1 MRPEIPEVNKR
12 MDMQIR
18 AGFAA
23 FGEVNTPYEKLIEK
37 HDGALRSLRL
47 PNLLLTDAGIV
58 IDDEDDASAD
68 AAIAKLKTA
77 DMDVLIVCVAGWIP
91 THAVIRV
98 TDEFRHL
105 PILLWG
111 LCGWREG
118 GRIVT
123 TAEQAGTTAIRP
135 TFEAMGYRF
144 RYVYNSIG
152 KPAPMER
159 IYDFLL
165 AAHAARALRHTR
177 VGTMGYRDMR
187 LYGTQFEGNS
197 LRAVIGVEVE
207 PMEMLEMVQL
217 AEKASEEEISEGL
230 AYIREHWRFEKAC
243 PEEVLRTGVAYALAL
258 TKKVRQRG
266 WDALTLID
274 VDGMKRLLGFPPS
287 MIFMLLAH
295 WCDIPT
301 TPENDVMGNVTQLML
316 KLLTG
321 ETPAYMEFYEFFEN
335 SVLIG
340 VPDYVPENVV
350 DGEQRVLP
358 AAFGKLATSVLN
370 VSRVRTGRVT
380 CARLIYLNG
389 RYKLHL
395 FTGEAKRPPSWAEYG
410 WDEPVPQLPSLE
422 LMLDC
427 PVEEFAQKVSS
438 QHALIA
444 YGDHAE
450 RVRALCGLL
459 GVEVF

>member
-1 MRPEIPEVNKR
+1 

-23 FGEVNTPYEKLIEK
+23 FGEVNTPYEKLQEK
-37 HDGALRSLRL
+37 HDWAINNLQMPSLQL
-47 PNLLLTDAGIV
+47 FDAGIV

-68 AAIAKLKTA
+68 AAIATLKAA
-77 DMDVLIVCVAGWIP
+77 DMDVLVVCVAGWIP

-111 LCGWREG
+111 LCGWRAG

-123 TAEQAGTTAIRP
+123 TAEQAGTTALRP
-135 TFEAMGYRF
+135 AFEAMGYRF
-144 RYVYNSIG
+144 RFVYNSIDE
-152 KPAPMER
+152 PLPMEQ
-159 IYDFLL
+159 IKSFLL
-165 AAHAARALRHTR
+165 AAHAARVLRHAR

-197 LRAVIGVEVE
+197 LRARIGVEVE

-217 AEKASEEEISEGL
+217 SEQIPEADVQDGL
-230 AYIREHWRFEKAC
+230 AYIRNNWRFEQEC
-243 PEEVLRTGVAYALAL
+243 PDDVLLTGVRYALAL
-258 TKKVRQRG
+258 VKKIRLRG
-266 WDALTLID
+266 WDAITLID

-287 MIFMLLAH
+287 MIFMLIAH
-295 WCDIPT
+295 WCGIPT
-301 TPENDVMGNVTQLML
+301 TPENDVMGNVTQIML
-316 KLLTG
+316 RLLTG
-321 ETPAYMEFYEFFEN
+321 EVPAYMEFYEFFRN
-335 SVLIG
+335 SVLVG

-350 DGEQRVLP
+350 EGELTVLP

-370 VSRVRTGRVT
+370 ISKVRTGRVT
-380 CARLIYLNG
+380 CARLVYLNG
-389 RYKLHL
+389 QYRMHL
-395 FTGEAKRPPSWAEYG
+395 FTGTAKTPPAWAEYG

-422 LMLDC
+422 ITLDT
-427 PVEEFAQKVSS
+427 PVSEFAQKVSS
-438 QHALIA
+438 QHVIIA

-450 RVRALCGLL
+450 RIRDLCALL
-459 GVEVF
+459 GIEIF

>member
-1 MRPEIPEVNKR
+1 
-12 MDMQIR
+12 MDFTIK

-23 FGEVNTPYEKLIEK
+23 FGEANTPYAKLVEK
-37 HDGALRSLRL
+37 HDDALLQLRL
-47 PNLLLTDAGIV
+47 KHLQIADAGIV

-77 DMDVLIVCVAGWIP
+77 DMDVLIVCVAGWVP
-91 THAVIRV
+91 SHAVIRV

-123 TAEQAGTTAIRP
+123 TAEQAGTTALRAV
-135 TFEAMGYRF
+135 FEAMGYRYRF
-144 RYVYNSIG
+144 VYNSIDE
-152 KPAPMER
+152 PLPIAR
-159 IYDFLL
+159 IEDFLL
-165 AAHAARALRHTR
+165 AAHAARALRHAR

-197 LRAVIGVEVE
+197 LRAQIGVEVE

-217 AEKASEEEISEGL
+217 AETFSEAQIQEGLRYISEN
-230 AYIREHWRFEKAC
+230 WRFEKPC
-243 PEEVLRTGVAYALAL
+243 PEDVLRTGVRYALAL
-258 TKKVRQRG
+258 AKKVQSRG
-266 WDALTLID
+266 WDAITLID

-295 WCDIPT
+295 WCKIPT
-301 TPENDVMGNVTQLML
+301 TPENDVMGNVTQIML
-316 KLLTG
+316 QLLTG
-321 ETPAYMEFYEFFEN
+321 EVPAYMEFYEFFKD
-335 SVLIG
+335 SVLAG

-350 DGEQRVLP
+350 EGEQTVLP

-380 CARLIYLNG
+380 CARLVYLNG
-389 RYKLHL
+389 QYRMHL
-395 FTGEAKRPPSWAEYG
+395 FTGLAETPPAWSEYG
-410 WDEPVPQLPSLE
+410 WDDPAPQLPSL
-422 LMLDC
+422 LIRLDGS
-427 PVEEFAQKVSS
+427 VAEFAEKVTS
-438 QHALIA
+438 QHILIA
-444 YGDHAE
+444 YGDHAGRMTE
-450 RVRALCGLL
+450 LCKLL
-459 GVEVF
+459 GIAVF